1 MIFFLC
7 FVLLTI
13 KFFYRLF
20 ILIHYGFFF
29 FIQISMF
36 VLHVS
41 EFSSILNKLLLLT
54 NTVTTKHNGINYFQV
69 LKQTL
74 LERTDL
80 HEKIAEN
87 INLLIKPSVV
97 EEKAN
102 KELESA
108 IKAIVEKTEAD
119 PMFDKLI
126 SDLIR
131 KYLLIFDL
139 IAFI

>member
-1 MIFFLC
+1 
-7 FVLLTI
+7 
-13 KFFYRLF
+13 
-20 ILIHYGFFF
+20 
-29 FIQISMF
+29 MF